1 MDRTKE
7 TNAELDKVK
16 DEIFDLII
24 EHVDDDISIYEYSL
38 LRIIDKY
45 GPESVLASIEYN
57 LSALKFCVENIG
69 STSAP
74 VESLIK
80 DIIKHT
86 TILLIW
92 TEYQKHS

>member
-24 EHVDDDISIYEYSL
+24 KHVDDDISIYEYSL

-45 GPESVLASIEYN
+45 GPESVLSSIEYN
-57 LSALKFCVENIG
+57 LSTLKSYVDDVG
-69 STSAP
+69 STDDS

-80 DIIKHT
+80 DIIKHA